1 MKKTF
6 DKRNF
11 LFLMGQLFIMALAVV
26 TGGGVTIAAQVGPG
40 SPMSQGAA
48 VDAGNTELNGATTYG
63 DGSTEPGYNGVEV
76 THVPE
81 AQVTNPAGVEGSAI
95 DGTMAFPE
103 QSVTTGQNAAPET
116 YETAYDKLL
125 TKVRPV
131 RTPIDTISRRVA
143 RTKNPKNMEFR
154 YGTIDYLPF
163 ETTLGTAYTAAQS
176 PSENE
181 IVTIRPTKP
190 AIFNRRDVIIV
201 QGVPGYDTDGTTEKG
216 DLLLWVVDRH
226 GNYSI
231 DVMAING
238 KKVSSTMNTV
248 PGIAKDTK
256 LIRAAKACAELDSQ
270 APGYSIFPSTD
281 LQYCQKFMAQV
292 EQSTIDA
299 LTAKRFDIGLNDQ
312 EEATIADMKMTMEL
326 AFLFG
331 VRGKLLDPETRRYAW
346 FTGGIWD
353 IPEKDIYLTASSE
366 IADMV
371 DVTRTLFT
379 GPAAGRSN
387 KRLVVCG
394 SSLLAF
400 IEKMFI
406 GNYTYIH
413 KVKKWDLEFTEV
425 TTNFGDLMFILGEAF
440 DIANHSSDG
449 IILDPDYLER
459 FTLEK
464 FGSKNLD
471 LDAQG
476 VRDSKARVLR
486 EISALVLKSPKNHA
500 RLHLVNSVPQGG
512 SSDYSDGV

>member
-11 LFLMGQLFIMALAVV
+11 MFLMGQLFLMALAVV
-26 TGGGVTIAAQVGPG
+26 TGGGVTIAAQ
-40 SPMSQGAA
+40 GAV

-76 THVPE
+76 NQTPE
-81 AQVTNPAGVEGSAI
+81 AQVTNPAGIEASAV

-131 RTPIDTISRRVA
+131 RTPIDTISRRVS

-154 YGTIDYLPF
+154 YGTIDYLPY
-163 ETTLGTAYTAAQS
+163 ETTLGTAYTAAVS

-181 IVTIRPTKP
+181 IVTIRPAKP

-201 QGVPGYDTDGTTEKG
+201 QGVSGYDSQGNAKG

-238 KKVSSTMNTV
+238 ATVSNTKNTV
-248 PGIAKDTK
+248 PSIAKDTV

-353 IPEKDIYLTASSE
+353 IPEKDIYLKSGSSGST

-394 SSLLAF
+394 STLLAF
-400 IEKMFI
+400 VEKMFI

-500 RLHLVNSVPQGG
+500 RLHLVSSVPGG
-512 SSDYSDGV
+512 ASTDYSDGV